1 MGKKPLQSAATRQ
14 KLIDAF
20 WELYTVKGIEQISV
34 KEITDSAGCNRGT
47 FYLHFKDVYDLLNQ
61 IEDSLFPEGLLP
73 QDEEDGCG
81 PLTVRQMIEKMVF
94 CYEQHS
100 RYITVLLGGHGDPRF
115 AYRLKEHYQT
125 ILELLPP
132 AGDMDETSR
141 RFFFE
146 YCCGGIQAMI
156 SFWLNTNPRLS
167 VEDFI
172 LLAIRVVLPQY
183 ADAILNQLDQPLD
196 KVLQKNRSACGIGS
210 PKKPV
215 CP

>member
-1 MGKKPLQSAATRQ
+1 MGKKPAQSAATRQ

-20 WELYTVKGIEQISV
+20 WKLYTEKGVEQITV

-61 IEDSLFPEGLLP
+61 IEDSLFPDGILPPEEEGEC
-73 QDEEDGCG
+73 QK
-81 PLTVRQMIEKMVF
+81 LTIRQMIEKMAF
-94 CYEQHS
+94 CYEQNS

-115 AYRLKEHYQT
+115 AYRLKEHYMS
-125 ILELLPP
+125 ILELLPL
-132 AGDMDETSR
+132 AENMDEISR

-146 YCCGGIQAMI
+146 YRCGGIQAMI
-156 SFWLNTNPRLS
+156 RFWLNTTPRLS

-183 ADAILNQLDQPLD
+183 ADAILSQLDKPLD
-196 KVLQKNRSACGIGS
+196 SVLKKNPAGYEADSANLS
-210 PKKPV
+210 
-215 CP
+215 